1 MSAFHHSEKG
11 GGYCFICLGD
21 CHLNYVEEN
30 KPAQSDKRKLQ
41 KNHKPQHKSP
51 NVAENSKSDKR
62 IKCYH
67 LTRYEFNQGWKCIK
81 CEPPEDETPQLDKR
95 IKCHLDYEVKKSK
108 TVKGL
113 VDFIPRFIETDKS
126 DKTKE
131 SGEWIDNIL
140 ELTDRLLKKDIE
152 PLYFIEQIIALHKSE
167 LTSNTRQVVEEIKKA
182 LPTHKGKMLSRTEVK
197 KILDNL

>member
-51 NVAENSKSDKR
+51 NVAENSKS
-62 IKCYH
+62 
-67 LTRYEFNQGWKCIK
+67 
-81 CEPPEDETPQLDKR
+81 DKR